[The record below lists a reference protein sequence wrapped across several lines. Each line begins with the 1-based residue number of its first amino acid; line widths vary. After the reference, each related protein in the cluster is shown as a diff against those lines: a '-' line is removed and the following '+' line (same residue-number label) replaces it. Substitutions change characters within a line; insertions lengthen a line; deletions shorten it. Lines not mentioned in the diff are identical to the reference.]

1 MAGSAQEVQ
10 IQTGWFTPEVNKMP
24 QMATTSQRWDMIEMT
39 NTTSLDMIKLQV
51 WNVDGVLGSHILIH
65 DMICIHMCYMYVHIY
80 IYIYMPLKYMRVYI
94 YILVNSY
101 LLFTERVLAGSRT
114 VNHPCAYRI
123 WKNRIKKSCNSSHFL
138 TMHREVSYWRCFRQ
152 SQDKFTSKSGPT

>member
-94 YILVNSY
+94 IHTGQFIPAV
-101 LLFTERVLAGSRT
+101 
-114 VNHPCAYRI
+114 YR
-123 WKNRIKKSCNSSHFL
+123 KSTCGKPYRESPLRI
-138 TMHREVSYWRCFRQ
+138 
-152 SQDKFTSKSGPT
+152 